1 MAGKRSGRGRPA
13 GRISTEIWQ
22 TRPFGSLEREATV
35 TLLRTGDV
43 LHHTVESALRPWG
56 LSPEQYNVLRIL
68 RGADERGLPCL
79 EIAERMLARSPNI
92 TRLID
97 KMVAKGLAE
106 RHAMETDRRVV
117 RISATPRARALLAE
131 LDPAVEAVLAK
142 LASIAPER
150 LRTLVSVLDAIRE
163 RLAVPTARE
172 GLLGGKKKERE
183 SRHG

>member
-1 MAGKRSGRGRPA
+1 MARSKAAGRAA
-13 GRISTEIWQ
+13 GRISREIRQ

-43 LHHTVESALRPWG
+43 LHHAVESALRPWG
-56 LSPEQYNVLRIL
+56 VSPEQYNVLRIL

-79 EIAERMLARSPNI
+79 EVAERMLARSPNM

-97 KMVAKGLAE
+97 KLVAKGLAE
-106 RHAMETDRRVV
+106 RHAREADRRVV

-131 LDPAVEAVLAK
+131 LDPAVEAVTAK

-150 LRTLVSVLDAIRE
+150 LKALVDVLDAVRE
-163 RLAVPTARE
+163 RLAIPTVRE
-172 GLLGGKKKERE
+172 GMLGGKKEERE